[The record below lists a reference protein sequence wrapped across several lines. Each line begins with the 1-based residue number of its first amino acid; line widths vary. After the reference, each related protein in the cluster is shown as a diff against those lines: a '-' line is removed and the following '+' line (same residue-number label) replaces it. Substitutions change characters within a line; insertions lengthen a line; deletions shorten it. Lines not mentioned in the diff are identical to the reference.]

1 MPEPIQ
7 SVLVCGYGTMGR
19 GIVNLFARG
28 EGFRVTVLTRDPSR
42 LADLPGGVEAVS
54 DLPAEAPDLVMEN
67 YPEDLGVKQ
76 GLFRRLEAAYGGHPV
91 WSSNTSGL
99 DLNALAAAL
108 ESRQNFIGVH
118 YLQPPDAFPLAEAIR
133 IPETSDETAERMVDA
148 LARVGQEAVVLKEPV
163 IGFLFNRLQHALLH
177 EAYHMMEQGWVTAE
191 DIDKYARLAFGPR
204 MSVTGI
210 IEQKDVGGLDVNAA
224 SQRSIIP
231 ALHHGTEPV
240 RLVQGMAARG
250 ELGVKAGKGFYD
262 WSGTDLDAYKAR
274 AADKARRILEIVRE
288 DEGLPDR
295 PKGRV

>member
-1 MPEPIQ
+1 MANPIQ
-7 SVLVCGYGTMGR
+7 TVLVCGYGTMGR

-28 EGFRVTVLTRDPSR
+28 GFQVTVLTRDPSR
-42 LADLPGGVEAVS
+42 LADLPAGVRAVS
-54 DLPAEAPDLVMEN
+54 ELPAAVPDLVMEN
-67 YPEDLGVKQ
+67 YPEDMGVKQ
-76 GLFRRLEAAYGGHPV
+76 DLFRRLEAAYGAHPV

-99 DLNALAAAL
+99 DLTELAAVL

-118 YLQPPDAFPLAEAIR
+118 YLQPPDAWPLAEAVR
-133 IPETSDETAERMVDA
+133 IPETSDETVERMVEA
-148 LARVGQEAVVLKEPV
+148 LARVGQEAVVLNKPV

-191 DIDKYARLAFGPR
+191 DIDKYGRLAFGPR
-204 MSVTGI
+204 MCVTGI

-231 ALHHGTEPV
+231 ALHHGAEPV
-240 RLVQGMAARG
+240 RLVQEMAARG
-250 ELGVKAGKGFYD
+250 EHGVKAGKGFYD
-262 WSGTDLDAYKAR
+262 WEGTDMQAYKAR

-288 DEGLPDR
+288 DEGRAAR